1 MTGSCRGIGGHFLI
15 QFFFSDRYLQ
25 HKLFIIM
32 NHKFHLLIPF
42 FLLVL
47 TSQIYG
53 QLTHQQTKKIDSLF
67 IGWNLPNHPG
77 GSIAIMKDG
86 KTVFSKAYGLA
97 SLEYLTP
104 NSTETLFNIGSN
116 SKQFTAM
123 AIVLLN
129 ERNKLSFDDDIRT
142 YIPEFPNF
150 GKTITIQHLL
160 HHTSGLRDLHGLLGL
175 AGWRNDDVIS
185 NNDLNRIIVKQNSLN
200 FKPGEE
206 LLYCNTGYML
216 LVNII
221 EKITGEKF
229 KHWLK
234 ENIFD
239 KLGMNH
245 TYVEDQ
251 YDRVVP
257 NNATS
262 YGGNTKFKR
271 KVAYWNYVGSGN
283 MHSTTSDLLKW
294 LQNFSSPQKNWES
307 AFATLLTM
315 NPLNNGT
322 PTVFGFGVRIEKHLG
337 KKIIQHG
344 GAIGGFRSI
353 IRAYPED
360 KLNIVVLSNFTGSD
374 IMSKTSRI
382 AEIMYPIEEKITPQ
396 KQVQLNQEPKK
407 FIKLSTKKLVKFEGI
422 YWDTKEKY
430 GRKIYVKNDTLRYSR
445 SDTSESLLAPLKKN
459 KFYML
464 NVGIDVIVEFVHK
477 GNLKQMVVLVAGELP
492 IVFDLHKTIKK
503 SRTKELAE
511 YPGKYY
517 SSEIETGYTIT
528 IEGTDIYI
536 HHIRHGKIKLKR
548 VYQDILEGEWPIN
561 KVEIKRSSK
570 GIIQGLQITNG
581 RVRNLWF
588 KKML

>member
-1 MTGSCRGIGGHFLI
+1 
-15 QFFFSDRYLQ
+15 
-25 HKLFIIM
+25 M
-32 NHKFHLLIPF
+32 NQKFHLLATLFI
-42 FLLVL
+42 LIL
-47 TSQIYG
+47 TSQIHG

-67 IGWNLPNHPG
+67 IGWNIPKHPG
-77 GSIAIMKDG
+77 GAIAVMKDG

-97 SLEYLTP
+97 SLEYLIP

-123 AIVLLN
+123 AIVLLK
-129 ERNKLSFDDDIRT
+129 EQNKLSFDDDIRI
-142 YIPEFPNF
+142 YIPELPNF

-175 AGWRNDDVIS
+175 AGWRNDDVIA
-185 NNDLNRIIVKQNSLN
+185 NEDLNRIIAKQNSLN
-200 FKPGEE
+200 FIPGEE
-206 LLYCNTGYML
+206 VLYCNTGYML

-221 EKITGEKF
+221 EKVTGAKF
-229 KHWLK
+229 KYWLK

-262 YGGNTKFKR
+262 YGGSTIFKR

-283 MHSTTSDLLKW
+283 MHSTTNDLQKW
-294 LQNFSSPQKNWES
+294 LQNFSTPKKNWES

-315 NPLNNGT
+315 APLNNGT
-322 PTVFGFGVRIEKHLG
+322 PTIFGFGVRIEKHLE

-353 IRAYPED
+353 IRTYPEN
-360 KLNIVVLSNFTGSD
+360 KLNIVVLTNFTGSN
-374 IMSKTSRI
+374 IMSKTNKV
-382 AEIMYPIEEKITPQ
+382 AEIIFSIKENQRPK
-396 KQVQLNQEPKK
+396 KQIRLTKKPKK
-407 FIKLSTKKLVKFEGI
+407 FIKLSTNKLIKFEGV

-430 GRKIYVKNDTLRYSR
+430 GRKIYVKNDTLRYAR
-445 SDTSESLLAPLKKN
+445 STTSESLLVPIKKN
-459 KFYML
+459 KFNMM
-464 NVGIDVIVEFVHK
+464 NVGIDVTVEFVHK
-477 GNLKQMVVLVAGELP
+477 GNHKKMVVFVEGELP
-492 IVFDLHKTIKK
+492 IVFDLHIPIKK
-503 SRTKELAE
+503 PIIKELEE
-511 YPGKYY
+511 YSGKYY
-517 SSEIETGYTIT
+517 SSEIETWYTLS

-561 KVEIKRSSK
+561 MVEIKRNGN

-588 KKML
+588 KKI

>member
-1 MTGSCRGIGGHFLI
+1 LTGSCRVIGGHFLI
-15 QFFFSDRYLQ
+15 QFFISYRYLQ
-25 HKLFIIM
+25 LKLFIIM
-32 NHKFHLLIPF
+32 NQKLHLLATF
-42 FLLVL
+42 FLLIL
-47 TSQIYG
+47 TNHVYG
-53 QLTHQQTKKIDSLF
+53 QLSEKQTKKIDSLF
-67 IGWNLPNHPG
+67 IGWNIPNHPG
-77 GSIAIMKDG
+77 GSIAVLQNG

-129 ERNKLSFDDDIRT
+129 ERNKLSFDDDIRR
-142 YIPEFPNF
+142 YIPEFPIF
-150 GKTITIQHLL
+150 GNIITIRHLL
-160 HHTSGLRDLHGLLGL
+160 HHTSGLRDVHGLLGL
-175 AGWRNDDVIS
+175 AGWRNDDAIS
-185 NNDLNRIIVKQNSLN
+185 NDDLTRVIIKQNSLN
-200 FKPGEE
+200 FNPGEE
-206 LLYCNTGYML
+206 VLYCNTGYML

-229 KHWLK
+229 KYWLK

-239 KLGMNH
+239 KLDMNH

-262 YGGNTKFKR
+262 YGGNSNFNR
-271 KVAYWNYVGSGN
+271 KIAYWNYVGSGN
-283 MHSTTSDLLKW
+283 MHSTTGDLLKW

-322 PTVFGFGVRIEKHLG
+322 PTIFGFGVRIEKHLG

-353 IRAYPED
+353 IRSYPED
-360 KLNIVVLSNFTGSD
+360 NLNIVVLSNFTGSN
-374 IMSKTSRI
+374 IMSKTNKL
-382 AEIMYPIEEKITPQ
+382 AEIMYPIQEKITPQ
-396 KQVQLNQEPKK
+396 KQVKLTEKPKK
-407 FIKLSTKKLVKFEGI
+407 TIKLSTKKLANFEGI
-422 YWDTKEKY
+422 YWNTKEKY

-445 SDTSESLLAPLKKN
+445 SDTSESPLVPLKKN
-459 KFYML
+459 KFDML
-464 NVGIDVIVEFVHK
+464 HVGIDVTVEFVHK
-477 GNLKQMVVLVAGELP
+477 GNHKKMVVFVEGELP
-492 IVFDLHKTIKK
+492 IVFDLHIPIKK
-503 SRTKELAE
+503 PIIKELEE
-511 YPGKYY
+511 YSGKYY
-517 SSEIETGYTIT
+517 SSEIETWYTLS

-561 KVEIKRSSK
+561 MVEIKRNGN

-588 KKML
+588 KKI